1 MNDNFSSTIAIF
13 DTAYFDL
20 VCNYFN
26 EWFYDVADILKDDSF
41 KTFYIGS
48 SLDDDRKQS
57 AYKEAAKHYNTLVP
71 EAERIPLF

>member
-1 MNDNFSSTIAIF
+1 MNDKSSNTIAIF

-26 EWFYDVADILKDDSF
+26 EWFYDVADVLKDDSF
-41 KTFYIGS
+41 RTFYIGS

-71 EAERIPLF
+71 ETERIPLF